1 MGNAINHKGNKQ
13 ILGQSQ
19 LTTLNAIPTFK
30 SSVYKNENINIK
42 DGYLFESVKKSNL
55 SVNEFDPRSDW

>member
-1 MGNAINHKGNKQ
+1 MDNTINHIGNSP

-19 LTTLNAIPTFK
+19 LKSLNPIPTFR

-55 SVNEFDPRSDW
+55 SVSEFDPRSGW